1 MGVEWF
7 VIVDKLFEVLRL
19 ILAKLEIL
27 QIAGRAAFVA
37 QLVRAWV

>member
-19 ILAKLEIL
+19 ILAKLGIL
-27 QIAGRAAFVA
+27 QIAGTAAFVA